1 MSVNISL
8 VLPCYNEEK
17 NIAFI
22 CREFLDL
29 PLEKLNAELI
39 LVNNGSDDGT
49 KNEVEKAIKSNNSI
63 NISIKLVNL
72 KNNAGYGG
80 GIYEGLKVAKGDY
93 IGWAHAD
100 LQTPLIDFLKLY
112 LIIKDKKNIL
122 GKGFR
127 TNNRGFDGIVSR
139 FHEKIPFSSIRFRNF
154 SPRNPPNPNGP
165 IRNIPI
171 PFSLKF
177 SDNLRMISKLASL
190 VLGYKMNEINAQP
203 KIFNKELIKFFT
215 DIPYKWTTLDTY
227 IMYVCLKNKIQI
239 ETIEVVFN
247 TRKYGHSKWKNNFIN
262 FISHILFNILYLFKL
277 RFSKKK

>member
-139 FHEKIPFSSIRFRNF
+139 FHEK
-154 SPRNPPNPNGP
+154 
-165 IRNIPI
+165 
-171 PFSLKF
+171 
-177 SDNLRMISKLASL
+177 LASL